1 MPEAFEI
8 QFVSSDSPLF
18 ESIMDLGGRNRRW
31 LGFFPEGAFR
41 EYAAKKGLIAASM
54 NGDLAGYMAVR
65 RSRDWI
71 HVTHLCVAPD
81 FRRHGI
87 GTQLVQF
94 TMAYS
99 ERIESA
105 GVRLKCRRDFPAHEF
120 WERAGFVAVGEQ
132 GGRGNKS
139 TILTIWRKRN
149 CLPDLFSNLSEEGPL
164 PKAVIDANVFFDLD
178 TEQSKLNTESQCL
191 LADWLTD
198 AVELVVVDEIFN
210 DLSRAALPWAR
221 EKNRSRARSFP
232 ELNYDPGEVER
243 IRPGLFALLGWD
255 SPTPQQRSDVNHL
268 AKAVSGG
275 ANYFVTRDEKLL
287 SIAPHVE
294 ERFEMKVVRPIDLA
308 GIVHFEDQRWTY
320 NPARFC
326 GTQLT
331 RSSLRGEETGE
342 VASRF
347 HCSQARESKQK
358 FAATLRSRLSDSMAE
373 GKPNLFTVSA
383 GKGEPLVLYSTL
395 ELLSA
400 DEKPL
405 KVLQIDLFRV
415 VPGPA
420 AATISRHLLL
430 GCIQDALESGAERV
444 SVTDRLLNDLQKDAL
459 RELSFADRDGVWS
472 RRLIRGAV
480 PLDKV
485 CEELNLRPDDSE
497 GRRQSLADHL
507 EQGFWPLKILGAGIP
522 ASTIPIR
529 PEWARQLFDQGLSE
543 GELFPARSD
552 LVLNR
557 ENVYYRSSKSPG
569 PDAPSRLLWY
579 VSQNPKLP
587 ETTGCIRACSRLLAK
602 ETAPAKELFK
612 KFRRIGVYE
621 WREVEKLTKG
631 VASEPIM
638 ALHFSDTELF
648 KRPVPL
654 AFLREIGA
662 GRMLQ
667 SPCRISEEQFQQ
679 IYEYG
684 TN

>member
-1 MPEAFEI
+1 MPEAVDI
-8 QFVSSDSPLF
+8 QFVNSESPLF
-18 ESIMDLGGRNRRW
+18 EPIMDLGGRNRRW

-54 NGDLAGYMAVR
+54 NGDLAGYMAIR

-81 FRRHGI
+81 FRRDGI
-87 GTQLVQF
+87 GSQLVQF
-94 TMAYS
+94 TLAYS
-99 ERIESA
+99 ERIEAA

-120 WERAGFVAVGEQ
+120 WERSGFVAVGEQ

-139 TILTIWRKRN
+139 SILTIWIKRN
-149 CLPDLFSNLSEEGPL
+149 CLPDLFSNLTEEGPL
-164 PKAVIDANVFFDLD
+164 PRAVIDANVFFDLD
-178 TEQSKLNTESQCL
+178 ADQSSLNTESQCL
-191 LADWLTD
+191 LADWMTD

-210 DLSRAALPWAR
+210 DLSRAALPLAR
-221 EKNRSRARSFP
+221 EKNRTRARSFP

-243 IRPGLFALLGWD
+243 IRPGLFGLLEWD

-287 SIAPHVE
+287 AIAAHVE
-294 ERFEMKVVRPIDLA
+294 ERFELKIVRPIDLA

-331 RSSLRGEETGE
+331 RSILRGEETGV

-347 HCSQARESKQK
+347 HCSQAGESKQK

-373 GKPNLFTVSA
+373 EKPNLFTVSVD
-383 GKGEPLVLYSTL
+383 GSEPLVLYSAREHQTS
-395 ELLSA
+395 EG
-400 DEKPL
+400 KPL
-405 KVLQIDLFRV
+405 RELQIELFRV

-430 GCIQDALESGAERV
+430 GCLQDALDSGVDRV
-444 SVTDRLLNDLQKDAL
+444 TVSEPLLNGLLNDAL
-459 RELSFADRDGVWS
+459 RELSFSGSNGMWS
-472 RRLIRGAV
+472 RRLIRGVETLEAI
-480 PLDKV
+480 
-485 CEELNLRPDDSE
+485 CEELNLCPDNAE
-497 GRRQSLADHL
+497 ARRQSLADHL
-507 EQGFWPLKILGAGIP
+507 EQGLWPLKIVGAGIP
-522 ASTIPIR
+522 ASTVPIR

-569 PDAPSRLLWY
+569 PEAPSRLLWY

-621 WREVEKLTKG
+621 WREVAKLTKG

-667 SPCRISEEQFQQ
+667 SPCRITEDQFRQ